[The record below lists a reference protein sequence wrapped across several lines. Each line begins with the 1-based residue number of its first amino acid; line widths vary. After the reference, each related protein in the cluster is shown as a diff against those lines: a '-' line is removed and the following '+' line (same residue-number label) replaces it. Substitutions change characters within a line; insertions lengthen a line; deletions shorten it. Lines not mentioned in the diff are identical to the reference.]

1 MKRLVKFFKDNLEDI
16 RDLFLDER
24 KIQSATYSHH
34 IFGSVYHIITKS
46 LGRKYDL
53 VIASLIRSCL
63 SGNYRISIDSY
74 GISIDSYVGTLI
86 KQVNTKLPIGDF
98 RVNFS
103 EIKKEEVAKRM
114 ISKGLIRKNKNE
126 DGIIGDIS
134 DTSHQYS
141 LTQYALIWLSIIDQ
155 QEMSNKLPERLKV
168 IAIFV
173 AVILTTITVLYKIVA
188 GLFDHQII
196 INLFL

>member
-1 MKRLVKFFKDNLEDI
+1 MNMKRLVKFFKDNLEDI
-16 RDLFLDER
+16 RDLFLDEW
-24 KIQSATYSHH
+24 KIQSATYSHY

-63 SGNYRISIDSY
+63 SGNCLS
-74 GISIDSYVGTLI
+74 GNCLSIDSYVDSLI

-103 EIKKEEVAKRM
+103 EIKKEEVTKRM
-114 ISKGLIRKNKNE
+114 ISKGLIRKNE

-134 DTSHQYS
+134 DTFHQYS